1 MKGQSK
7 PSFAKQL
14 KEKFKYLNYRIFIV
28 YLLLMTIGIVAVY
41 SASSEILMINGFKAT
56 VYGVRQFIYAC
67 FGVAICLTVYS
78 LNLDLFRKGRNL
90 MYLTIISWGLLFYVR
105 FFGQEVNGARGWI
118 KAGPINIQPLELAKL
133 ILLLYLAEM
142 LFKLDGKL
150 VRGRIVRRLLPT
162 SLIAVVTMF
171 LVLIEP
177 DFGGTAILFCMVAIM
192 YSVSGMPS
200 GYAILSLLGILIM
213 VIGGFSLIVHWNP
226 SFLQDVYVY
235 KRFIAFLHPFK
246 NAANEGA
253 QLVNSYYAI
262 HNGGL
267 FGSGLGN
274 SIQKRGYLPEPY
286 TDFILSIIAEEIG
299 SLGAL
304 LVLGMLFYLM
314 FLIMEK
320 GVRAESQYTSLI
332 CFGVTAIIFF
342 QTLFNVGAVL
352 GLLPITGVTLPF
364 ISYGGS
370 SLWVLSAAIGLILN
384 VDREEK
390 EHKEYLRMQKEM
402 EAASDY

>member
-28 YLLLMTIGIVAVY
+28 YLLLMTVGIVAVY

-67 FGVAICLTVYS
+67 FGVAICLTFYS

-90 MYLTIISWGLLFYVR
+90 MYLTIISWGLLLYVR

-150 VRGRIVRRLLPT
+150 VRGRIVRQLLPT
-162 SLIAVVTMF
+162 SLIAVGTMF

-200 GYAILSLLGILIM
+200 GYAILSLLGILLM

-226 SFLQDVYVY
+226 SFLQNVYVY
-235 KRFIAFLHPFK
+235 KRFIAFLDPFK
-246 NAANEGA
+246 TAANEGA